1 MSVTGNLKAR
11 ALGLS
16 PVLLAII
23 GVFLL
28 TAMDA
33 VVKGQMQTHPVIVA
47 VCLRFAMGGL
57 VALAV
62 VAWLRPPKPT
72 DAEVKANLLR
82 VPLVVLTA
90 GSFFLAISL
99 LPLAEAIS
107 LAFLSPCFI
116 AILGVIWLKERLD
129 RAIVMALLG
138 GLAGMVVML
147 WPMLQSGFT
156 GSMVGVAAVLFS
168 DFTYALNIIL
178 LRKLALK
185 QHPATIVAFQNIGP
199 ALVLA
204 PFAIWQ
210 WSSPSLAGM
219 GMFLCAGALGVAGHL
234 LLTYAFSKANASRLA
249 PTEFTS
255 LIWAAMIGFA
265 FFAEVPTLYTWAGAA
280 LIVASSL
287 LLARKQG

>member
-1 MSVTGNLKAR
+1 MRDSANPKAWSN
-11 ALGLS
+11 AFS

-33 VVKGQMQTHPVIVA
+33 VVKGQMQSHPVVVA
-47 VCLRFAMGGL
+47 VFLRFAMGGL
-57 VALAV
+57 VSLAV
-62 VAWLRPPKPT
+62 LAWLKPPKPT
-72 DAEVKANLLR
+72 ASEVKANLLR

-129 RAIVMALLG
+129 RAIIVALLG

-147 WPMLQSGFT
+147 WPMLQSGFS
-156 GSMVGVAAVLFS
+156 GSLLGVAAVLFS

-210 WSSPSLAGM
+210 WSSPSFSDLA
-219 GMFLCAGALGVAGHL
+219 MFLCAGTLGVAGHL
-234 LLTYAFSKANASRLA
+234 LLTHAFSRANASRLA

-255 LIWAAMIGFA
+255 LIWAAFIGFV

-280 LIVASSL
+280 LIVAGSM
-287 LLARKQG
+287 LLARKQT

>member
-1 MSVTGNLKAR
+1 MMDVRPPKAW
-11 ALGLS
+11 AMGLS
-16 PVLLAII
+16 PVALAIA

-33 VVKGQMQTHPVIVA
+33 VVKAQMQTHPVV
-47 VCLRFAMGGL
+47 VSVFLRFAMGGL

-62 VAWLRPPKPT
+62 VAWLRPPVPT
-72 DAEVKANLLR
+72 QDEVKANLLR

-90 GSFFLAISL
+90 GSFFFAISL

-116 AILGVIWLKERLD
+116 AILGVIWLKEKLD
-129 RAIVMALLG
+129 RAIVVALIG

-147 WPMLQSGFT
+147 WPKLQSGFS

-178 LRKLALK
+178 LRKLAVK
-185 QHPATIVAFQNIGP
+185 QHPGTIVAFQNIGP

-210 WSSPSLAGM
+210 WSSPGLADL

-234 LLTYAFSKANASRLA
+234 LLTTAFSRANASRLA
-249 PTEFTS
+249 ATEFTA
-255 LIWAAMIGFA
+255 LVWAAGIGLV

-280 LIVASSL
+280 LIVAGSM
-287 LLARKQG
+287 LLARKQA

>member
-1 MSVTGNLKAR
+1 MSPRKHLLAM
-11 ALGLS
+11 S
-16 PVLLAII
+16 PVVLATM

-33 VVKGQMQTHPVIVA
+33 VVKAQMQTHPVIVA
-47 VCLRFAMGGL
+47 VCMRFAMGGL
-57 VALAV
+57 VAFAV
-62 VAWLRPPKPT
+62 VAWFKPPKPT
-72 DAEVKANLLR
+72 EAEVKANLLR
-82 VPLVVLTA
+82 VPLVVATA

-116 AILGVIWLKERLD
+116 AILGVIWLRERLD
-129 RAIVMALLG
+129 RSIIMALIG

-147 WPMLQSGFT
+147 WPMLQAGFT
-156 GSMVGVAAVLFS
+156 GSLLGVAAVLFS
-168 DFTYALNIIL
+168 DFTYAINIIL
-178 LRKLALK
+178 LRKLAMQ

-199 ALVLA
+199 ALLLA

-210 WSSPSLAGM
+210 WSSPSLTDVA
-219 GMFLCAGALGVAGHL
+219 MFLIAGALGVAGHL
-234 LLTYAFSKANASRLA
+234 LLTQAFSKANASRLA

-255 LIWAAMIGFA
+255 LIWAALIGFA

-280 LIVASSL
+280 LIIAGSL
-287 LLARKQG
+287 ALARKQG